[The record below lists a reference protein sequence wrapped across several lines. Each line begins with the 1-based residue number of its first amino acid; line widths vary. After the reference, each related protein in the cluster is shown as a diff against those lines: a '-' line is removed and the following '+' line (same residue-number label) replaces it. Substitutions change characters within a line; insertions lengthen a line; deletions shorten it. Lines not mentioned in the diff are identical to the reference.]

1 MLRHAAET
9 SMLPVREGT
18 PGQSLL
24 PGLPSSVPPKPSVV
38 DGRLPQLDFSS
49 SNQLVNQAAFDKA
62 LAEQNKGRWWRPL
75 VAIAAAGAAG
85 VGVAM
90 GIGALAPALSPMI
103 VSGVTAVAGA
113 GTYFGVQKLLQPKSP
128 TAPALTQEEFDKAQ
142 AAKNT
147 KAWWKS
153 GALAIGALLA
163 TGALGIG
170 VDFGLKAIL
179 PGNWASTVQTAI
191 SPALWG
197 FTNAIAG
204 AVTFLFIQKVTEP
217 VGAWISRFS
226 AKGSP
231 IQATHTPEIFKSFID
246 INEGANAVNSLALS
260 GAISVNSFK
269 NQIQDT
275 IRDARLFIDQASIA
289 WDADEATAKIKQAGS
304 MIGRTLIATET
315 LNFSITPDFP
325 GVMKLLHE
333 ALGAYFEDLPEA
345 TRNELIAAAIDT
357 VKARRPV
364 PADPRI
370 PNTEAAVK
378 AYYLPMLE
386 GIISGK
392 VAVQNVSH

>member
-1 MLRHAAET
+1 MQ
-9 SMLPVREGT
+9 PVRDVP
-18 PGQSLL
+18 PGRSLL
-24 PGLPSSVPPKPSVV
+24 PGLPSSVPPKPSFV
-38 DGRLPQLDFSS
+38 DSQSTQLNFASGG
-49 SNQLVNQAAFDKA
+49 QAVDQASFDKA
-62 LAEQNKGRWWRPL
+62 MAEKDKGRWWRPL
-75 VAIAAAGAAG
+75 VAMAAAGAAG
-85 VGVAM
+85 VGVAL
-90 GIGALAPALSPMI
+90 GIGALAPALSPLV
-103 VSGVTAVAGA
+103 VSGATAVAGA
-113 GTYFGVQKLLQPKSP
+113 GTYFLAQKLLQPKSTLP
-128 TAPALTQEEFDKAQ
+128 PATSQEEFDKAQ

-153 GALAIGALLA
+153 GVLALGALLA

-170 VDFGLKAIL
+170 VDMGLKAL
-179 PGNWASTVQTAI
+179 LSPTMASTIQTAI

-217 VGAWISRFS
+217 VGAFISRWS

-231 IQATHTPEIFKSFID
+231 IQSTHTPEIFKSFID

-260 GAISVNSFK
+260 GAISVNSLK
-269 NQIQDT
+269 NQLQDT
-275 IRDARLFIDQASIA
+275 IRDARLFIDSASLS
-289 WDADEATAKIKQAGS
+289 WDADEAAAKIKQAGS
-304 MIGRTLIATET
+304 MLGRTLIATET
-315 LNFSITPDFP
+315 LNFSVTPDFP

-345 TRNELIAAAIDT
+345 TRNELIAAAIEA
-357 VKARRPV
+357 VKARRPA

-370 PNTEAAVK
+370 PTTEAAIK

-386 GIISGK
+386 GVINGK